1 MNNKFPIDQ
10 SLESLR
16 RIAFLSNEMGCIFAL
31 VFNENFNVEGA
42 EGFIEFR
49 VWVGILLFEGEREC
63 EYDRNPS

>member
-10 SLESLR
+10 CLESLR
-16 RIAFLSNEMGCIFAL
+16 CIALLSNEMGCIFAL
-31 VFNENFNVEGA
+31 VFDENFYVEGA

-49 VWVGILLFEGEREC
+49 VWVRVLLFQGEREC

>member
-1 MNNKFPIDQ
+1 
-10 SLESLR
+10 
-16 RIAFLSNEMGCIFAL
+16 MGCIFAL